1 VKDEVVEV
9 SIEEPDTDMED
20 YEDQRL
26 DFSLQ
31 MSQPLQQ
38 VCILQIQVLLVS
50 LTHSLL
56 NPWRYRL

>member
-1 VKDEVVEV
+1 MKDEVVEV
-9 SIEEPDTDMED
+9 SIEEPDTDIED
-20 YEDQRL
+20 DEDQRL

-56 NPWRYRL
+56 RI